1 MIDHLLLAHP
11 RSVGESYTEHAR
23 VASGIGFAM
32 IGGGLACLVH
42 AVVPAWHTRTG
53 SNVIKRL
60 YARLMSRQPAFASQ
74 TPAFAQPAWQLEYEI

>member
-1 MIDHLLLAHP
+1 MIDNLLLAHP
-11 RSVGESYTEHAR
+11 RSVGETYIEHAR
-23 VASGIGFAM
+23 VASSIGVAM

-53 SNVIKRL
+53 STVIKRL
-60 YARLMSRQPAFASQ
+60 YARLMSRQPAFVSQ